1 MSKAYW
7 ARREICIRLFN
18 VRYFVTGGAGFI
30 GSNYVEHLF
39 QNVKGITGVTIY
51 DKFTYAA
58 NPKNYQN
65 LLDDP
70 RLKIIKGDI
79 CNSSLLEKS
88 MEGHDFVVHF
98 AAETH
103 VDRSIDDAS
112 AFVETNVLGT
122 FRVLEA
128 SLKVGIRT
136 VVHVSTDE
144 VYGSISEG
152 SADETF
158 PLEPNSPYA
167 ASKAS
172 SDLLARSFYVTHNLD
187 VRITR
192 CCNNY
197 GKYQYPEKVIP
208 VFINKLKSG
217 QKLPI
222 YGDGRN
228 VREWIH
234 VSDHARGIQ
243 AVLEKGNPGEIYNIG
258 SGSHLSNHDLAIRII
273 NHMSLNENLISFVPD
288 RKGHDFRYS
297 VNSSKIESIGFK
309 SSIEFEVGLSLTIDW
324 YLKNPDWWSIK
335 TEGSSE

>member
-1 MSKAYW
+1 M
-7 ARREICIRLFN
+7 
-18 VRYFVTGGAGFI
+18 RYFVTGGAGFI

-39 QNVKGITGVTIY
+39 NNIEEVTGVTIY

-58 NPKNYQN
+58 NPKNYQEFVG
-65 LLDDP
+65 DP
-70 RLKIIKGDI
+70 RLTVIKGDI
-79 CNSSLLEKS
+79 CDSNLLEKS
-88 MEGHDFVVHF
+88 MIGHDFVVHF
-98 AAETH
+98 AAESH
-103 VDRSIDDAS
+103 VDRPIDDAA

-128 SLKVGIRT
+128 SRKVGIKT
-136 VVHVSTDE
+136 VIHVSTDE
-144 VYGSISEG
+144 VYGSLSEG

-158 PLEPNSPYA
+158 RLEPNSPYA
-167 ASKAS
+167 ASKAA
-172 SDLLARSFYVTHNLD
+172 SDLLARSYFVTHGLD

-234 VSDHARGIQ
+234 VSDHAKGIQ
-243 AVLEKGNPGEIYNIG
+243 AALEKGSPGEVYNIG
-258 SGSHLSNHDLAIRII
+258 TGYHLSNNDLASEVIKVMGLEA
-273 NHMSLNENLISFVPD
+273 NMKSYVTD
-288 RKGHDFRYS
+288 RQGHDFRYS
-297 VNSSKIESIGFK
+297 VESRKIESLGFERK
-309 SSIEFEVGLSLTIDW
+309 IDFENGLKETVDW
-324 YLKNPDWWSIK
+324 YCNNPDWWS
-335 TEGSSE
+335 TQREVT